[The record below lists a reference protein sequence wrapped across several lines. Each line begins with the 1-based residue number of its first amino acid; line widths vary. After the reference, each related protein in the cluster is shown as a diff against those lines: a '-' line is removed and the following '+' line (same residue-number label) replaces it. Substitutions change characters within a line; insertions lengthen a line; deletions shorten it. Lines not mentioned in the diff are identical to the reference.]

1 MQIIDIRS
9 IKKWIRIKNSNASI
23 KFWMK
28 TIRKWFSSIA
38 RSIDQQIIDKELEF
52 FWLWLSW
59 RALLDQLKFEPF
71 DSLWSRAGSMNASVI
86 HEKGVVKVF
95 QVVKQPISDIFKQIV
110 VEFDVI
116 HLWSMLEEIAID
128 IYQSVVIQCSHYQI
142 WERLEVITSDWIQ
155 SPKCPSKDKNVREEI
170 L

>member
-1 MQIIDIRS
+1 MQEMSKLWNIFQTLTGIAT
-9 IKKWIRIKNSNASI
+9 KNDYNTWSHDVDVLAGAMMMIERNFI
-23 KFWMK
+23 
-28 TIRKWFSSIA
+28 
-38 RSIDQQIIDKELEF
+38 L
-52 FWLWLSW
+52 WLWLSW

-71 DSLWSRAGSMNASVI
+71 DSLWSRAGSMNASVV

-142 WERLEVITSDWIQ
+142 WERLEVITCDWIQ
-155 SPKCPSKDKNVREEI
+155 SPKRPSKDKNVREEI